1 MFVKTLCVEQK
12 AQQIWIIIIWMII
25 INQDFA
31 SGEKELNAN
40 NIFVSFPVVKNP
52 PAISREARDAVLIP
66 E

>member
-1 MFVKTLCVEQK
+1 MFAKALCVEQR
-12 AQQIWIIIIWMII
+12 AQQIWIVIIWMII

-40 NIFVSFPVVKNP
+40 NIFVSFPVVKKP
-52 PAISREARDAVLIP
+52 PAISRKARDVGLTP